1 MKKRTVLGAL
11 MLVVGLATATSVEG
25 LVIGLPLMGLGL
37 YVSVPTQFRSR
48 MLSTPVRSV
57 R

>member
-1 MKKRTVLGAL
+1 MKKRIVLGVL

-25 LVIGLPLMGLGL
+25 LVIGLPLVGIGL

-48 MLSTPVRSV
+48 MRSAPVRST